1 MLPTAIHPAKL
12 MKLVQ
17 VRDRRD
23 YASGCQ
29 AVAAARR
36 SGSAVVGIAGSM
48 NWEVDP
54 GDFLK
59 FENPDPRGIKC
70 F

>member
-1 MLPTAIHPAKL
+1 
-12 MKLVQ
+12 MKHVQ
-17 VRDRRD
+17 VWDRLA

-29 AVAAARR
+29 ALAVARR
-36 SGSAVVGIAGSM
+36 SGSAVVGMAGSM

-54 GDFLK
+54 GGFLT
-59 FENPDPRGIKC
+59 FENSDPRGIQC